1 MRQAISFLQ
10 RNRTYSMG
18 DHYLVIKFLHLLAFA
33 YWIGADLGVF
43 FAARY
48 AARADL
54 SLDERRRFLALLLLV
69 DMAPRTAL
77 ILVLPTGVALAALL
91 GLLSVEPWQ
100 LLSLWLAAIA
110 WLALAWRLYL
120 RGEARGNRS
129 DIAQRVDLVARGVVI
144 AGCGGLGVAA
154 LLGAGPLGAA
164 WLGLKAL
171 LYACVVLLGV
181 LLRGVLA
188 EWRAGLQLV
197 AAGGDVAEGNARV
210 AAAARRGER
219 YGLSLWALLVVI
231 AWLGL
236 AKPALA

>member
-1 MRQAISFLQ
+1 MD
-10 RNRTYSMG
+10 
-18 DHYLVIKFLHLLAFA
+18 DHYLFIKFLHVLAFA
-33 YWIGADLGVF
+33 YWLGADLGVF

-69 DMAPRTAL
+69 DMGPRTAL
-77 ILVLPTGVALAALL
+77 ILVLPTGATLAALL
-91 GLLSVEPWQ
+91 GLLTIERWQ
-100 LLSLWLAAIA
+100 LLALWLASLA

-120 RGEARGNRS
+120 HDEAGGSRIEFARRLDLAVRG
-129 DIAQRVDLVARGVVI
+129 LVI
-144 AGCGGLGVAA
+144 AGCGGLGAAA

-188 EWRAGLQLV
+188 EWRAGLRLV
-197 AAGGDVAEGNARV
+197 AAGTDIEAGNARV
-210 AAAARRGER
+210 ASAARRGER
-219 YGLSLWALLVVI
+219 YGLSLWALLAVI
-231 AWLGL
+231 AWLGV